1 MPIFFCSDS
10 ASANNC
16 LREIGGGAGQEGK
29 VERRGRSQ
37 SQNGED
43 RVW

>member
-16 LREIGGGAGQEGK
+16 LWERKREREG
-29 VERRGRSQ
+29 VSERERGREKE
-37 SQNGED
+37 GEEEGELK
-43 RVW
+43 